1 MFRSCPALELSLTR
15 LLPITRLQCPLMLS
29 PSDSGQVHRWAR
41 HLHRFQRSPWIV
53 YGAALGAI
61 LLATLIRWAMGGFV
75 HDRIPFTTYYPAIM
89 IATLLGGFWL
99 GVLASLLSAI
109 VAWWMFMPPIF
120 EFSLNAAQAT
130 SLVTFVLVC
139 FLLVGTVAVLNS
151 AIDLLLAELE
161 HRQKTQLALG
171 QLHAVAETSQD
182 AIITKDINGII
193 TSWNKGAERVFG
205 YEDHE
210 VIGKP
215 VSILIP
221 LERHDEEPAILERI
235 RRGQRIEH
243 YETVRQRKDGTLIDI
258 SLSVSPLADARG
270 VIVGASKIARDITE
284 QKRAQARQ
292 ELLLREMGHRVKN
305 AFTVVNGIVGMSA
318 RYAKGQTLVRD
329 IQARLAALARAHDL
343 TRPGLPAVESKP
355 APTTARALIDAI
367 LAPYLDNSPSRH
379 SNRLTVTGP
388 DAQIQEQ
395 SVASLAL
402 VLYELATNAVKC
414 GALSLPRGSVQINLS
429 MPNGKF
435 ELEWKERG
443 GPQLTETPRHEG
455 FGTNLVRRVVTGQFA
470 GEVFFD
476 WDPEGLIVRL
486 VAPSDRVIDIASVSP
501 EVSATSA

>member
-1 MFRSCPALELSLTR
+1 MLSLF
-15 LLPITRLQCPLMLS
+15 
-29 PSDSGQVHRWAR
+29 DSGQVHRWAR
-41 HLHRFQRSPWIV
+41 YLHRLQRDPWVV

-61 LLATLIRWAMGGFV
+61 LFATFIRWAMSGFV
-75 HDRIPFTTYYPAIM
+75 HDRIPFTTYYPAIV

-99 GVLASLLSAI
+99 GVLASLLSAVI
-109 VAWWMFMPPIF
+109 AWWMFMPPIF
-120 EFSLNAAQAT
+120 GFSLDVAQLT
-130 SLVTFVLVC
+130 SLITFVLVC
-139 FLLVGTVAVLNS
+139 FLLVGVVTALNS
-151 AIDLLLAELE
+151 AIDLLLGEID
-161 HRQKTQLALG
+161 HRQKTQLAIG

-193 TSWNKGAERVFG
+193 TSWNKGAELVFG
-205 YEDHE
+205 YEADE

-215 VSILIP
+215 INILIP
-221 LERHDEEPAILERI
+221 PERLDEEPSILERI
-235 RRGQRIEH
+235 RGGQRIEH

-305 AFTVVNGIVGMSA
+305 AFTVVNGIVGMSG
-318 RYAKGQTLVRD
+318 RHAKDQTLVRN

-343 TRPGLPAVESKP
+343 TRPGLLTFESKQ
-355 APTTARALIDAI
+355 APTTVRTLIDAI

-379 SNRLTVTGP
+379 SQRLAVTGP
-388 DAQIQEQ
+388 NVQIQEQ

-414 GALSLPRGSVQINLS
+414 GSLSLPKGSVQINLS
-429 MPNGKF
+429 MVDDKF
-435 ELEWKERG
+435 ELEWKERN
-443 GPQLTETPRHEG
+443 GPQLTEIPKHEG
-455 FGTNLVRRVVTGQFA
+455 FGTNLVRRVVTGLE

-476 WDPEGLIVRL
+476 WDAKGLIVRL
-486 VAPSDRVIDIASVSP
+486 LVPSDRVIDVASVSP
-501 EVSATSA
+501 DMSATSALKLELTERDSERLGLQSEIGAP

>member
-1 MFRSCPALELSLTR
+1 MLSLF
-15 LLPITRLQCPLMLS
+15 
-29 PSDSGQVHRWAR
+29 DSGQVHRWAR
-41 HLHRFQRSPWIV
+41 HLHRLQHNPWIV

-61 LLATLIRWAMGGFV
+61 LFATFIRWAMGGFV
-75 HDRIPFTTYYPAIM
+75 HDRIPFTTYYPAIV

-99 GVLASLLSAI
+99 GVLASLLSAVI
-109 VAWWMFMPPIF
+109 AWFVFMPPIF
-120 EFSLNAAQAT
+120 EFSLDVAQAT
-130 SLVTFVLVC
+130 SLITFVLVC
-139 FLLVGTVAVLNS
+139 LLLVGTVTALNS
-151 AIDLLLAELE
+151 AIDLLLGELE
-161 HRQKTQLALG
+161 HRQKTQLAIG

-182 AIITKDINGII
+182 AIVTKDLNGII

-205 YEDHE
+205 YEPDE

-215 VSILIP
+215 INILIP
-221 LERHDEEPAILERI
+221 AERLDEEPSILERI
-235 RRGQRIEH
+235 RGGQRIEH
-243 YETVRQRKDGTLIDI
+243 YETVRRRKDGALIDI

-318 RYAKGQTLVRD
+318 RYAKGQSLVRD

-343 TRPGLPAVESKP
+343 TRPGLLAIDSKQ

-367 LAPYLDNSPSRH
+367 LAPYLDDSLSRR
-379 SNRLTVTGP
+379 SQRLTVTGP
-388 DAQIQEQ
+388 DVRIQEQ

-414 GALSLPRGSVQINLS
+414 GSLSIPKGSVQINLS
-429 MPNGKF
+429 TVGGKF
-435 ELEWKERG
+435 ELEWKERS
-443 GPQLTETPRHEG
+443 GPQLTQTPKHEG

-476 WDPEGLIVRL
+476 WNPEGLIVRL
-486 VAPSDRVIDIASVSP
+486 IAPSDRVIDDA